1 MRLTRRD
8 ALAAL
13 TAAGVTAGAGV
24 FVLTSDEAEP
34 PKGDAGEHDLE
45 ESTVRT
51 LVATAEVLFPS
62 AVENV
67 DSFVRQ
73 YVRGKVADQ
82 PAHGSG
88 IEDAVTYLDDYA
100 TAWYDAEFAALD
112 PASRDDALNR
122 MSVDTADPVPDGSDV
137 ERVRY
142 YVVNDL
148 LYALYTT
155 PTGGELVG
163 LENPRGHPGGIDS
176 YRRGPRP

>member
-24 FVLTSDEAEP
+24 FVLSSEKSGPSNEETSEHELE
-34 PKGDAGEHDLE
+34 DA
-45 ESTVRT
+45 TVRT
-51 LVATAEVLFPS
+51 LVAAAEVLYPS
-62 AVENV
+62 EVENV
-67 DSFVRQ
+67 ESFVNQ
-73 YVRGKVADQ
+73 YVRGKVADR

-88 IEDAVTYLDDYA
+88 IEDAVTHLDDYA
-100 TAWYDAEFAALD
+100 MAWYDTEFADLD
-112 PASRDDALNR
+112 PATREDALDR
-122 MSVDTADPVPDGSDV
+122 MSADTLDPVPDGSDG

-176 YRRGPRP
+176 YRRGPRS